1 MRIFEKIIKALAY
14 ALTLV
19 AAISLLMMMLQ
30 TVVDVLLNN
39 LIGAPIEGNLEII
52 SAYHMVL
59 VVFLPLAYVELKH
72 EHISSD
78 IVVGLMPP
86 RWRRAIYVF
95 GALISCLFFAVL
107 AWQTWLDALNS
118 FAIKEVIMGS
128 VYVEI
133 WPSKFSLPIGFAAI
147 FLVLVLHILKA
158 ITDPDF
164 NPAPASPDV
173 ELQ

>member
-1 MRIFEKIIKALAY
+1 MRTFEKIIKVLAH
-14 ALTLV
+14 ALTV
-19 AAISLLMMMLQ
+19 AAAISLLMMMLQ

-78 IVVGLMPP
+78 IVVGLMSP

-118 FAIKEVIMGS
+118 YEIKEVIMGS

-164 NPAPASPDV
+164 NPAPADPDV

>member
-1 MRIFEKIIKALAY
+1 MRTFEKIIKALAY
-14 ALTLV
+14 ALTVV
-19 AAISLLMMMLQ
+19 AAASLLMMMLQ

-39 LIGAPIEGNLEII
+39 LVGAPIEGNLEVI

-86 RWRRAIYVF
+86 RWRRAMYVF

-118 FAIKEVIMGS
+118 YEIREVIMGS

-147 FLVLVLHILKA
+147 FLVLVFHILKA
-158 ITDPDF
+158 ITDPGF
-164 NPAPASPDV
+164 NPAPADPDV
-173 ELQ
+173 EPQ

>member
-1 MRIFEKIIKALAY
+1 MRTFEKIIKALAY
-14 ALTLV
+14 ALTVV
-19 AAISLLMMMLQ
+19 AAASLLMMMLQ

-39 LIGAPIEGNLEII
+39 LVGAPIEGNLEVI

-86 RWRRAIYVF
+86 RWRRAMYVF

-118 FAIKEVIMGS
+118 YEIREVIMGS

-147 FLVLVLHILKA
+147 FLVLVFHILKA
-158 ITDPDF
+158 ITDPGF
-164 NPAPASPDV
+164 NPAPAGPDV
-173 ELQ
+173 EPQ

>member
-118 FAIKEVIMGS
+118 FEIREVIMGS

>member
-1 MRIFEKIIKALAY
+1 MRTFEKIVKVLAH
-14 ALTLV
+14 ALTVV

-78 IVVGLMPP
+78 IVVGLMPS

-107 AWQTWLDALNS
+107 AWQTWLDALS
-118 FAIKEVIMGS
+118 SYQIKEVIMGS

-164 NPAPASPDV
+164 NPAPADPDV

>member
-1 MRIFEKIIKALAY
+1 MDEKIVRALAQ
-14 ALTLV
+14 ALTIV
-19 AAISLLMMMLQ
+19 AAASLMRMMLQ

-86 RWRRAIYVF
+86 RWLRAIYVF

-118 FAIKEVIMGS
+118 FEIREV
-128 VYVEI
+128 
-133 WPSKFSLPIGFAAI
+133 KIGR
-147 FLVLVLHILKA
+147 
-158 ITDPDF
+158 
-164 NPAPASPDV
+164 
-173 ELQ
+173 